1 MPSKKASAK
10 SKNTSSSSTETREQG
25 MVRRAVSRIRSMFA
39 RSENIQQARGGEDR
53 ELPIPVTSETAQ
65 TAAARAPRRTSDVT
79 LDQLENDYTPTQ
91 TSLKTSF
98 RDDGVARQRDQ
109 SFAADDGDA
118 RWNDEDHFTNR
129 SHDPRIGTHGRT
141 YEAGETRDTSR
152 E

>member
-1 MPSKKASAK
+1 
-10 SKNTSSSSTETREQG
+10 
-25 MVRRAVSRIRSMFA
+25 MFS
-39 RSENIQQARGGEDR
+39 RSESAQQARGGEDR
-53 ELPIPVTSETAQ
+53 ELPIPITTETSAQ
-65 TAAARAPRRTSDVT
+65 TASARAPRRTSDVK
-79 LDQLENDYTPTQ
+79 LDQLANDYTPTQ

-98 RDDGVARQRDQ
+98 RDDGEARERDQ
-109 SFAADDGDA
+109 SFAVEETDA